1 MKTNLYQQL
10 IALLTA
16 GFLGACGG
24 NNQNE
29 NNRNLLL
36 AALALS
42 NGIKVN
48 SAFELAKESNDD
60 YYLNEYGLITPQTL
74 GKWVNNWSDT
84 KPSGINGKLV
94 ILQNGPSPTDLRGDI
109 AGDQRYI
116 SGNGGDV
123 VVYSFTF
130 SDGANA
136 LDGGDGFSQKRNSGL
151 SDTISIIAN
160 GPKVDVILNRFGIDP
175 VNDLV
180 VFVSAANAASHV
192 QGTLRGFYSFR
203 YWGFDHKNL
212 AFLNGT
218 LPRLVTTDGNFVPF
232 SDTTNTPPNLNNRY
246 SVKSLRV
253 DNTILMLPVEDVI
266 KAVKDPNNVNIAG
279 LTSSIFVSD
288 ARSSSGNSNEY
299 NGVIRSTTSEVSG
312 KYVGFEGRIKG
323 AKDVPWT
330 GLLDTEYRFKSKS
343 ELKAYYDARGYQIGQ
358 TAIQLCRTN
367 NRSQVTGFSY
377 IAILGYPSTY
387 YDGSWVEWGS
397 LTGGGPAP
405 KLPPD
410 SPYRTDIPELSDVI
424 TYNVA
429 GDVDSNLP
437 ANLNAFASTS
447 RKIIEEDK
455 AYKR

>member
-1 MKTNLYQQL
+1 MKTSLHNQL

-24 NNQNE
+24 NNQND

-48 SAFELAKESNDD
+48 SAVELAKESNDD
-60 YYLNEYGLITPQTL
+60 YNLNEYGLITPQTL
-74 GKWVNNWSDT
+74 SKWVNNWSGN
-84 KPSGINGKLV
+84 KPTGINGKLV
-94 ILQNGPSPTDLRGDI
+94 ILQNGPSATVGKEYI
-109 AGDQRYI
+109 AGN
-116 SGNGGDV
+116 GNDV

-160 GPKVDVILNRFGIDP
+160 GSKVDAILNRFGIDP
-175 VNDLV
+175 NNDLV
-180 VFVSAANAASHV
+180 VFVSSANAANHV

-218 LPRLVTTDGNFVPF
+218 LPRLVNTDGNFVPF
-232 SDTTNTPPNLNNRY
+232 SATTNTPPNLNNRY

-266 KAVKDPNNVNIAG
+266 KAVKDPNNVNISG
-279 LTSSIFVSD
+279 ITSSVFISD
-288 ARSSSGNSNEY
+288 ARSSSGSSNEY
-299 NGVIRSTTSEVSG
+299 NGIVRSTTSEVSG

-330 GLLDTEYRFKSKS
+330 GLLDSEHRFKSKAD
-343 ELKAYYDARGYQIGQ
+343 LKAYYEARGYQTGQ

-387 YDGSWVEWGS
+387 YDGSWIEWGS

-405 KLPPD
+405 KLPSD
-410 SPYRTDIPELSDVI
+410 SPYRTDIPELSEVI

-429 GDVDSNLP
+429 GDVDPNLP
-437 ANLNAFASTS
+437 TNLNTFATTS

>member
-1 MKTNLYQQL
+1 MKTNLFYKL
-10 IALLTA
+10 IALITA
-16 GFLGACGG
+16 GFIGACGG
-24 NNQNE
+24 AKKNKDIE
-29 NNRNLLL
+29 NLLL

-42 NGIKVN
+42 SGIKVN
-48 SAFELAKESNDD
+48 TAAELAKESNEN
-60 YYLNEYGLITPQTL
+60 YNLNEYGLITPSTL
-74 GKWVNNWSDT
+74 GKWVNNWSGS

-94 ILQNGPSPTDLRGDI
+94 ILQNGVNPRGTGGTGTQ
-109 AGDQRYI
+109 AGKEYI
-116 SGNGGDV
+116 GGNGNDV
-123 VVYSFTF
+123 VVYSFNF
-130 SDGANA
+130 ASGANA
-136 LDGGDGFSQKRNSGL
+136 LDGGDGFSQKRNNGL
-151 SDTISIIAN
+151 ADTISIIAD
-160 GPKVDVILNRFGIDP
+160 GAHIDKILNQYGIDP
-175 VNDLV
+175 ANDLV
-180 VFVSAANAASHV
+180 VLVSTADAANHV
-192 QGTLRGFYSFR
+192 QGTLRAFYSFR

-218 LPRLVTTDGNFVPF
+218 LPRLIDTDGNFVPF
-232 SDTTNTPPNLNNRY
+232 SSTTNTPPGYNNRY

-253 DNTILMLPVEDVI
+253 DNTILMLPLEDVI
-266 KAVKDPNNVNIAG
+266 KAVKAPNNVTIPG

-288 ARSSSGNSNEY
+288 ARSSASAAEY
-299 NGVIRSTTSEVSG
+299 NGTIKSTQSETAG

-330 GLLDTEYRFKSKS
+330 GLLDTEHRFKSKAD
-343 ELKAYYDARGYQIGQ
+343 LKAYFDTRGYQVGQ

-387 YDGSWVEWGS
+387 YDGSWIEWGS

-410 SPYRTDIPELSDVI
+410 SPFRTDIPELSEVI

-429 GDVDSNLP
+429 GDVDTSLP
-437 ANLNAFASTS
+437 TNLNISATTT

>member
-1 MKTNLYQQL
+1 MKTNFLFQL
-10 IALLTA
+10 VALLTA
-16 GFLGACGG
+16 GLLGACGG
-24 NNQNE
+24 NNQKDDTT
-29 NNRNLLL
+29 NLLL
-36 AALALS
+36 GALALS
-42 NGIKVN
+42 NGVKVN
-48 SAFELAKESNDD
+48 SAVELSKESNDD
-60 YYLNEYGLITPQTL
+60 YNLNEYGLITAQTL
-74 GKWVNNWSDT
+74 GKWVNNWSAT

-94 ILQNGPSPTDLRGDI
+94 ILQNGPSATVGKEYI
-109 AGDQRYI
+109 AGN
-116 SGNGGDV
+116 GNDV

-151 SDTISIIAN
+151 SDTVSIIAN
-160 GPKVDVILNRFGIDP
+160 GPKIDAILNRFGIDP

-180 VFVSAANAASHV
+180 VFVSSANAANHV

-218 LPRLVTTDGNFVPF
+218 LPRLSVSDGNFVPF
-232 SDTTNTPPNLNNRY
+232 SSSTNTPPNFNNRY

-266 KAVKDPNNVNIAG
+266 KAVKSPNNVTIPG

-330 GLLDTEYRFKSKS
+330 GLLDTEFRFKPKPD
-343 ELKAYYDARGYQIGQ
+343 LKAYYEVRGYQPGQ

-387 YDGSWVEWGS
+387 YDGSWIEWGS

-410 SPYRTDIPELSDVI
+410 SPYRTDLPELSDVI

-437 ANLNAFASTS
+437 TNLNTFASTS

>member
-1 MKTNLYQQL
+1 MKTYLYQL
-10 IALLTA
+10 MVVILTA

-24 NNQNE
+24 NNQND

-48 SAFELAKESNDD
+48 TAVELAKESNDD
-60 YYLNEYGLITPQTL
+60 YNLNEYGLITPQTL
-74 GKWVNNWSDT
+74 GKWVNNWAGT
-84 KPSGINGKLV
+84 KPNGINGKLV
-94 ILQNGPSPTDLRGDI
+94 ILQNGPSATVGKE
-109 AGDQRYI
+109 YV
-116 SGNGGDV
+116 SGNGNDV

-130 SDGANA
+130 ADGASA

-151 SDTISIIAN
+151 SDTVSIIAN
-160 GPKVDVILNRFGIDP
+160 GAKVDAILNRFGIDP

-180 VFVSAANAASHV
+180 VFVSSANAANHV

-218 LPRLVTTDGNFVPF
+218 LPRLAVTDGNFVPF
-232 SDTTNTPPNLNNRY
+232 SSTTNTPPNLNNRY

-266 KAVKDPNNVNIAG
+266 KAVKDPNNVNIPG
-279 LTSSIFVSD
+279 ITSSVFVSD
-288 ARSSSGNSNEY
+288 ARSSSGSSNEY
-299 NGVIRSTTSEVSG
+299 NGVVRSTTSEVSG

-330 GLLDTEYRFKSKS
+330 GLLDTEHRFKSKS
-343 ELKAYYDARGYQIGQ
+343 DLKAYYDARGYQSGQ

-387 YDGSWVEWGS
+387 YDGSWIEWGS

-405 KLPPD
+405 KLPSD
-410 SPYRTDIPELSDVI
+410 SPYRTDVPELSEVI

-429 GDVDSNLP
+429 GDVDVNLP
-437 ANLNAFASTS
+437 TNLNTFATTS

>member
-1 MKTNLYQQL
+1 MKTSLQHQL
-10 IALLTA
+10 VALFTA

-24 NNQNE
+24 NNQDDNQK
-29 NNRNLLL
+29 NLLL

-48 SAFELAKESNDD
+48 TAVDLARESNDD
-60 YYLNEYGLITPQTL
+60 YNLNEYGLITPQTL
-74 GKWVNNWSDT
+74 GKWVNNWSST
-84 KPSGINGKLV
+84 KPNGITGKLV
-94 ILQNGPSPTDLRGDI
+94 ILQNGPSATVGKEYI
-109 AGDQRYI
+109 AGN
-116 SGNGGDV
+116 GNDV

-151 SDTISIIAN
+151 SDTVSIIAN
-160 GPKVDVILNRFGIDP
+160 GPKIDAILNRFGIDP
-175 VNDLV
+175 INDLV
-180 VFVSAANAASHV
+180 VFVSSANASSHV

-218 LPRLVTTDGNFVPF
+218 LPRLAVTDGNFVPF
-232 SDTTNTPPNLNNRY
+232 SATTNTPPNLNNRY

-279 LTSSIFVSD
+279 ITSSVFVSD
-288 ARSSSGNSNEY
+288 ARSSSGSSNEY

-312 KYVGFEGRIKG
+312 KYVGFEGHIKG
-323 AKDVPWT
+323 ARDVPWT
-330 GLLDTEYRFKSKS
+330 GLLDTEFRFKPKS
-343 ELKAYYDARGYQIGQ
+343 DLKAYYDARGYQKGQ

-387 YDGSWVEWGS
+387 YDGSWIEWGS

-410 SPYRTDIPELSDVI
+410 SPYRTDVPELSDII

-429 GDVDSNLP
+429 GDVDPNLP
-437 ANLNAFASTS
+437 TNLNSFATTS